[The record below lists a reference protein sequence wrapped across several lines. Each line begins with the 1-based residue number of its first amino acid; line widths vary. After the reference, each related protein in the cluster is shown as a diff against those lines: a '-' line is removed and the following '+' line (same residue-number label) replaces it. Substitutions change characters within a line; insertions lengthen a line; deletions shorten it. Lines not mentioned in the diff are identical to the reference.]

1 MCLQNGPGE
10 NVIFRLQHGTHS
22 RGVVKKVG
30 PNWTLN
36 TASVSTLIITF
47 QFSFLKF
54 RSKYWKWQPLI
65 TKCMQCLVFC
75 QAISLHGL
83 VFKFFVFVG
92 STFSLDTK
100 EGKDTPATR
109 RIFCGR
115 AGGNQRYSIR
125 VLADLKIYDNMLL
138 VGGQQ
143 FTGFHCSP
151 LLVFSRKRIVT
162 TTNNVGVMNFFS
174 FILFWLS
181 FKWLTKSHWI
191 DILIGYILPTV
202 ALDGKHIGKNLLMSG
217 VNVLQPRLPPFAS
230 LPVKIYF

>member
-1 MCLQNGPGE
+1 MKL
-10 NVIFRLQHGTHS
+10 
-22 RGVVKKVG
+22 
-30 PNWTLN
+30 
-36 TASVSTLIITF
+36 TAIDIIN
-47 QFSFLKF
+47 
-54 RSKYWKWQPLI
+54 PV
-65 TKCMQCLVFC
+65 QCLVFC
-75 QAISLHGL
+75 QALSLHGL
-83 VFKFFVFVG
+83 VFKYSVFVG
-92 STFSLDTK
+92 STFTFSLDTK

>member
-1 MCLQNGPGE
+1 M
-10 NVIFRLQHGTHS
+10 
-22 RGVVKKVG
+22 
-30 PNWTLN
+30 
-36 TASVSTLIITF
+36 TAIDIIN
-47 QFSFLKF
+47 
-54 RSKYWKWQPLI
+54 PV
-65 TKCMQCLVFC
+65 QCLVFC
-75 QAISLHGL
+75 QALSLHGL
-83 VFKFFVFVG
+83 VFKYSVFVG

-109 RIFCGR
+109 RIFFAEGR
-115 AGGNQRYSIR
+115 AVTNGTLYIR
-125 VLADLKIYDNMLL
+125 VLVDLKIYDNMLL

-174 FILFWLS
+174 FFLFWLS